1 MVRSESQVAE
11 SRLRIAVQITLYR
24 EWMGAI
30 SRGRNKVPGRDEGEW
45 RGGSGCNCSWST
57 GASKFESRGLGS
69 WSSGS
74 GPSELIGRVGTT
86 GDQGGV
92 L

>member
-45 RGGSGCNCSWST
+45 RGGPDAIVV
-57 GASKFESRGLGS
+57 GAQERRSLKVG
-69 WSSGS
+69 GS
-74 GPSELIGRVGTT
+74 G
-86 GDQGGV
+86 QGALG
-92 L
+92 LARPN